1 LKHGKY
7 AYVKRSDGLYVKVRV
22 FKGRDD
28 NDPLKYIVVGPVV
41 KKAPPRARIINEET
55 LPEPVKKKIYEV

>member
-7 AYVKRSDGLYVKVRV
+7 AYVKRDDGLYVKVRV

-28 NDPLKYIVVGPVV
+28 NDPLKYIVIGPVV
-41 KKAPPRARIINEET
+41 KKAPPRARIINEDV
-55 LPEPVKKKIYEV
+55 LPEPVRKKIYEV